1 MSDQHDKKTST
12 DSLYLQQL
20 EYSEQDG
27 KSVIAFFIYRFRVV
41 IMLILA
47 MFLWG
52 GISLMGL
59 PLESD
64 PEVEIPVGV
73 VTVGLPGASPSDVE
87 ELIVE
92 QIEPDIANISG
103 VDTVTSTAANSF
115 ATISVEFLPSE
126 DIDDAIRRL
135 RDTVETAK
143 VDLPDEATDP
153 SVLQVALED
162 TPVWTLILTGPY
174 DNFTL
179 RTYAER
185 VQEELEDVSGTSE
198 VRISGGD
205 QREIRVSYNPSKLQ
219 QYNLSIDQI
228 NGTIQASNLGLPIGQ
243 LDISNFNY
251 SVRAEGKFETADELR
266 QLPIATPD
274 GQIIRLKDVADV
286 VERAQER
293 SSTSKFSIRGGE
305 LQNAITISVVKKVGS
320 SIVELIDDGKA
331 KIDELKA
338 VELPADVEIETTL
351 DFSEDIRDNIR
362 DLLTNGSA
370 TVILVVLILFLF
382 VGFKEA
388 FVAGLAIPMVFA
400 VTFGVMGIAGVSLNF
415 LSLFSLIL
423 SLGMLVDNAIVVLQ
437 ASKQYIRTGKF
448 TPEEAVL
455 LVFRDF
461 KYTLITTTLTTVWAF
476 LPLLLSTGIIGQFI
490 RSIPI
495 TVSATLVSSLLI
507 AFFVNHPLAVVFE
520 RIRFTRNWFYVLMA
534 AIGLFFFL
542 PSLIGLFA
550 GPGIGEIVSVL
561 LSGAVLVGLYL
572 YYRSSLKQR
581 LIKEEQLVL
590 EERAFPEKIKERLRK
605 KYLAEEGKSGLGH
618 RLYTGLFKLDAVL
631 PTYERIMR
639 FLMRHKITSGFV
651 LFGVLVMFMGSL
663 ALPATG
669 VLKPE
674 FLPPND
680 FEYMY
685 INIEGPPGLIT
696 DETQK
701 IAAQVTDILVQEE
714 SIKNFSLVV
723 GGGGANIGSISGGAA
738 SGGNSNRA
746 QFALLLED
754 FEDRPIDEELGRPEK
769 SFEFA
774 PRLREKIAPIE
785 GAEIT
790 VQEIAGGPPSGADFE
805 ARLAGEDL
813 DELERLANKFKDVL
827 AAIPGTVSESTSIE
841 LSPGE
846 FTFFLDY
853 EQMQLRGLSVGQVAG
868 TLRTA
873 VSGVDVTKI
882 LGDGDDVEVV
892 AEFQED
898 SIPDINALLNLTL
911 SNGRGQLYRLS
922 DVADVRLGSSLTS
935 ISRIDQ
941 KRVITITASVEP
953 PAIPTEVLE
962 QFLAEVEKDP
972 LPEGY
977 EFIFG
982 GANEQTTESILS
994 IFNAMIVALILIIGT
1009 LIIQLN
1015 SFRKTFIVLVTI
1027 PLAAT
1032 GVFYGLL
1039 VVGMNLTFPVLIG
1052 VLALFGIVINN
1063 AIILVDKIGRNLE
1076 YGIPFRDAII
1086 DGSKSRLEAIFLTSI
1101 ATIIGMIPL
1110 TLNDEIWG
1118 GLGASLIFGLS
1129 SSMFLT
1135 LLVIPILYN
1144 LLLEKP
1150 SVREE
1155 KVRALQNNSAAQ

>member
-1 MSDQHDKKTST
+1 MSEHPEKKRST

-20 EYSEQDG
+20 KFTEKDG
-27 KSVIAFFIYRFRVV
+27 KSIIAFFIHRFRVV
-41 IMLILA
+41 IMLIIA

-52 GISLMGL
+52 GLSLMSL

-64 PEVEIPVGV
+64 PEVEIPVGI
-73 VTVGLPGASPSDVE
+73 VTVGLPGASPADVE
-87 ELIVE
+87 ELIVK
-92 QIEPDIANISG
+92 QIEPSIANISG

-143 VDLPDEATDP
+143 TKLPDEANDP
-153 SVLQVALED
+153 NVLQIALED
-162 TPVWTLILTGPY
+162 TPVWTLVVTGPY

-179 RTYAER
+179 RAYAER
-185 VQEELEDVSGTSE
+185 VQDALEDVSGTSE
-198 VRISGGD
+198 VRLSGGD
-205 QREIRVSYNPSKLQ
+205 VREIRVIYDPEKLQ
-219 QYNLSIDQI
+219 QHNLSIDQV
-228 NGTIQASNLGLPIGQ
+228 NGSIRASNLGLPIGV

-251 SVRAEGKFETADELR
+251 TVRAEGKFKTAAELR
-266 QLPIATPD
+266 QLPIAAPN
-274 GQIIRLKDVADV
+274 GQIIRLKDVATV
-286 VERAQER
+286 AEQAQER
-293 SSTSKFSIRGGE
+293 SGSSKFSIRGAE
-305 LQNAITISVVKKVGS
+305 LQNAITLSVVKKVGS
-320 SIVELIDDGKA
+320 SIVDLIDDGKA
-331 KIDELKA
+331 AIDELKA
-338 VELPADVEIETTL
+338 TELPDQLEIETTL

-362 DLLTNGSA
+362 DLTVNGSA

-400 VTFGVMGIAGVSLNF
+400 VTFGVMSLTGVTLNF

-476 LPLLLSTGIIGQFI
+476 LPLLLSTGIVGQFI

-495 TVSATLVSSLLI
+495 TVSTTLLSSLLI
-507 AFFVNHPLAVVFE
+507 AFFVNHPLAVVLE
-520 RIRFTRNWFYVLMA
+520 RVRFTRNWFRIIYAGLVILFFSFFL
-534 AIGLFFFL
+534 GLFS
-542 PSLIGLFA
+542 PGGELIEVPLT
-550 GPGIGEIVSVL
+550 I
-561 LSGAVLVGLYL
+561 LSGGILIALGLH
-572 YYRSSLKQR
+572 YRRKLKQTLLEQEELVIQEKAYPQKIRQR
-581 LIKEEQLVL
+581 LQ
-590 EERAFPEKIKERLRK
+590 K
-605 KYLAEEGKSGLGH
+605 KYITEEGKTGFGH
-618 RLYTGLFKLDAVL
+618 RLYTGLIKLDSVL
-631 PTYERIMR
+631 PTYERVMR
-639 FLMRHKITSGFV
+639 FLMNHKIVSIFTLAGIFI
-651 LFGVLVMFMGSL
+651 LFLGSL
-663 ALPATG
+663 SLPATG

-685 INIEGPPGLIT
+685 INIEGPPGLVT

-701 IAAQVTDILVQEE
+701 IADQVSNILLQEKA
-714 SIKNFSLVV
+714 IKNFSLIV
-723 GGGGANIGSISGGAA
+723 GSAGANISSFARVT

-746 QFALLLED
+746 QFAVLLELLD
-754 FEDRPIDEELGRPEK
+754 DRPIREDLGRPER

-774 PRLREKIAPIE
+774 PRLRELIAPIE

-790 VQEIAGGPPSGADFE
+790 VQEIAGGPPSGADFV

-813 DELERLANKFKDVL
+813 QELQRLAEKYKNIL
-827 AAIPGTVSESTSIE
+827 ADIPGTVSEATSIE

-846 FTFFLDY
+846 FTFYLNY
-853 EQMQLRGLSVGQVAG
+853 EQMQFRGLTVGQVAG

-873 VSGVDVTKI
+873 VSGVEVTKI
-882 LGDGDDVEVV
+882 LGEGDDVEVV
-892 AEFQED
+892 AEFRED
-898 SIPDINALLNLTL
+898 KIPDINALLNLTL

-922 DVADVRLGSSLTS
+922 DVADVQLGSSLTS

-941 KRVITITASVEP
+941 KRVITITSSVEP
-953 PAIPTEVLE
+953 PNIPTEVLD

-982 GANEQTTESILS
+982 GANEQTTESIIS

-1039 VVGMNLTFPVLIG
+1039 LIGYNLSFPVLIG

-1063 AIILVDKIGRNLE
+1063 AIILVDKISRNLE
-1076 YGIPFRDAII
+1076 AGILFQDAIL
-1086 DGSKSRLEAIFLTSI
+1086 DGAKSRLEAIFLTSI

-1110 TLNDEIWG
+1110 TVNDEIWG

-1144 LLLEKP
+1144 LLLKKP
-1150 SVREE
+1150 SLRDE
-1155 KVRALQNNSAAQ
+1155 KIRDLKLQSTEL